1 MSLSVLEDLIK
12 YENKRTNLVSE
23 FIPLESSG
31 EIQGLQLVTFLMSVC
46 HVLILVQ
53 DYFLDSNVVRFVY
66 LITFFKAGVIR
77 FFKFVF
83 HPFLLLSL

>member
-31 EIQGLQLVTFLMSVC
+31 EIQGLQLATFLMSVC
-46 HVLILVQ
+46 HVLLVVQ
-53 DYFLDSNVVRFVY
+53 DYFFDSNIVR
-66 LITFFKAGVIR
+66 
-77 FFKFVF
+77 
-83 HPFLLLSL
+83 